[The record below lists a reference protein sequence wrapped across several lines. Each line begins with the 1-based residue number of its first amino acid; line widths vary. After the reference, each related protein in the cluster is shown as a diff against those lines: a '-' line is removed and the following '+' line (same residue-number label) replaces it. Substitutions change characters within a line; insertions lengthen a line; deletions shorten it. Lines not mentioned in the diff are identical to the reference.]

1 MMFESDRT
9 PQLRESIP
17 DPTQH
22 RSDSLPASLRTVLV
36 VEDFMPFR
44 RFICSLLGT
53 QSHLQVIGEAADGSI
68 AVQKAQELKPD
79 LNLLDIGLP
88 TLDGL
93 ECARRIRRL
102 AEQSRIIF
110 VSQESSLDVV
120 QEALNLGSAYVPKTK
135 IASELLAAVESV
147 LAGSGVCWNQ
157 LVDVAT

>member
-1 MMFESDRT
+1 MFESNRDLQ
-9 PQLRESIP
+9 PRESIP
-17 DPTQH
+17 DSAQH
-22 RSDSLPASLRTVLV
+22 RADSLPVSLSTVLV

-68 AVQKAQELKPD
+68 AVQKAEELKPD
-79 LNLLDIGLP
+79 LILLDIGLP

-102 AEQSRIIF
+102 AAESRIIF
-110 VSQESSLDVV
+110 VSQESSSDVV

-147 LAGSGVCWNQ
+147 LAGSRVCWNQ